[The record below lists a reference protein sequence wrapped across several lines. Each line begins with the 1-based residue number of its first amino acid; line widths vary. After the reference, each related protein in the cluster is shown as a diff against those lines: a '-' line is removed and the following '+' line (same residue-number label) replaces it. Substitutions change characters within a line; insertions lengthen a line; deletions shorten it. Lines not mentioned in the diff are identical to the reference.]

1 MIYTYQVSTSID
13 SARVN
18 LDRLTKEIEESS
30 LTPSLERIDSSEDNL
45 VLVFFSS
52 VTADEEIKLAAII
65 RNHSGEPLEDIEEV
79 TKVEISSPVEN
90 NAFASK
96 GNYHFRGS
104 GKKFTCLA
112 NATTSCEYVVE
123 YGHVKFNGISIL
135 NGNNG
140 DTCNLKVLDNST
152 GLFSSIPDYT
162 LDQFGYDWNVMASGT
177 KEMLPYVADLYQT
190 MRIVIEYTN
199 NTDSNLELMVNY
211 YIHEE

>member
-1 MIYTYQVSTSID
+1 MQFSITETLNNK
-13 SARVN
+13 VFTP
-18 LDRLTKEIEESS
+18 RLEREINESS
-30 LTPSLERIDSSEDNL
+30 INETLERIDTEGNIIIIIFLSVLSQASTDILSNIVSSHNGE
-45 VLVFFSS
+45 SYPK
-52 VTADEEIKLAAII
+52 E
-65 RNHSGEPLEDIEEV
+65 NHV
-79 TKVEISSPVEN
+79 QKVEISSPVEN

-152 GLFSSIPDYT
+152 GLFSSIPDST
-162 LDQFGYDWNVMASGT
+162 LDQFGYDWNIMSSGT
-177 KEMLPYVADLYQT
+177 KEILPYVADLYQT